1 MRCKMIDN
9 GKGSNWK
16 SALEPDNRSLKFYT
30 TEELNAP
37 FVLEAIQRWH
47 GCTIG
52 EAVIKRDAELSRRTE
67 ASEHE

>member
-1 MRCKMIDN
+1 MIDT
-9 GKGSNWK
+9 GEGSNWK

-52 EAVIKRDAELSRRTE
+52 EAVIKRDEELACRTE
-67 ASEHE
+67 VDEHG

>member
-1 MRCKMIDN
+1 MIDD
-9 GKGSNWK
+9 GEGSNWK

-67 ASEHE
+67 ASEHG

>member
-1 MRCKMIDN
+1 MIDN
-9 GKGSNWK
+9 GEGSNWK

-37 FVLEAIQRWH
+37 FALEAIQRWH

-52 EAVIKRDAELSRRTE
+52 DAVIKRDAELACR
-67 ASEHE
+67 AQVDEHG